1 MSESEPLQRVH
12 HSVTV
17 LDKISEY
24 VEKPGPYILIRT
36 LGSAL
41 PKVNAE

>member
-1 MSESEPLQRVH
+1 MSGSEPLQRVK
-12 HSVTV
+12 HSVTM
-17 LDKISEY
+17 LEKIREY